1 MGRIL
6 STQLM
11 KLKNP
16 NLSWQESGHPYSVD
30 FDDIYFSASD
40 PVGESTHV
48 FIEGNKLRQ
57 RFKSFEEKVFTVGEI
72 GFGSGLNFLLT
83 RKVWLELSHRGSR
96 LHYLAFENHPL
107 SHKQLLQFSK
117 LWPELSNEYESL
129 AEQFPAECSGCH
141 RLFLGDSVI
150 LDLHFGDAT
159 YRMANLDHRAG
170 INAWYLDGFKPAN
183 NQNLWHKSLINELAR
198 LSNKGTTLATYSV
211 AGEFRR
217 SLKSTGFRCQKLNG
231 FGPKRHMLSAIYEPD
246 LTLNSNY
253 AQEPWNKLPISNP
266 PKSSQRIAILGAGLA
281 GSSLAYSLNRRG
293 LSTTVFDTARTIAA
307 GASGVPQFALRPR
320 LFQSDSALGEYFL
333 QSYLFAIRQLT
344 SLAKIADLD
353 WNNTGVLQFD
363 DALNR
368 NSKFELGKI
377 ENLYPYAVV
386 QCHKELKGHGFLAAS
401 NKSILEFPQG
411 GWICPRKLCEFLL
424 EDSSA
429 EIKLDT
435 RISKIHQTDKLWIL
449 STDSKEKL
457 EFDIVIFANSE
468 GITEFEQTDS
478 IPLEIT
484 AGQVST
490 FSAAN
495 SNMKID
501 KVVCGSRSLFPTT
514 GEGKYSH
521 LVAASY
527 RNSSSLEQLAEDD
540 EENHI
545 SVNSMLETSFQ
556 LHKESQK
563 SQVALR
569 TNTPDRIPLVGQ
581 IPNLHSVYKEY
592 RELGFNAKKKFSNT
606 IQADNYFRGLYI
618 SAAHGSNGLAT
629 CGFSAEIISSLICN
643 EQLPVSDE
651 ILDALNPVR
660 FAIRNLKK
668 QEN

>member
-1 MGRIL
+1 
-6 STQLM
+6 M

-40 PVGESTHV
+40 PIGESTYV
-48 FIEGNKLRQ
+48 FIEGNQLRQ
-57 RFKSFEEKVFTVGEI
+57 RFKSFEGKVFTVGEI
-72 GFGSGLNFLLT
+72 GFGSGLNFLLS
-83 RKVWLELSHRGSR
+83 RKLWLELSNRGNR
-96 LHYLAFENHPL
+96 LHYLAFESHPL

-159 YRMANLDHRAG
+159 QRMTNLDHRSG
-170 INAWYLDGFKPAN
+170 VNAWYLDGFKPVN
-183 NQNLWHKSLINELAR
+183 NQDLWHTPLLNELTR

-217 SLKSTGFRCQKLNG
+217 SLESTGFRCNKLPG
-231 FGPKRHMLSAIYEPD
+231 FGKKRHMLSAIYKPD
-246 LTLNSNY
+246 LNLNPNGT
-253 AQEPWNKLPISNP
+253 QEPWNKLPLSISSDSQ
-266 PKSSQRIAILGAGLA
+266 PKIAILGAGLA

-293 LSTTVFDTARTIAA
+293 LSTTVFDSAKKIAA
-307 GASGVPQFALRPR
+307 GASGIPQFALRPR
-320 LFQSDSALGEYFL
+320 LFQSDSALAEYCL
-333 QSYLFAIRQLT
+333 QSYLFAIRQFT
-344 SLAKIADLD
+344 SFAKTAGLN

-368 NSKFELGKI
+368 KSKFKLAKI
-377 ENLYPYAVV
+377 KNLYPYAVV
-386 QCHKELKGHGFLAAS
+386 QFHKELEGHGFLAT
-401 NKSILEFPQG
+401 NGNPVLEFSQG
-411 GWICPRKLCEFLL
+411 GWICPRKFCEFLL
-424 EDSSA
+424 EDSKA
-429 EIKLDT
+429 KLELNT
-435 RISKIHQTDKLWIL
+435 RISKIHQTDKLWVL
-449 STDSKEKL
+449 STNSQEQFA
-457 EFDIVIFANSE
+457 FDIVIFANSE
-468 GITEFEQTDS
+468 GITEFEQTGS
-478 IPLEIT
+478 LPLEIT
-484 AGQVST
+484 AGQVSI

-501 KVVCGSRSLFPTT
+501 KVVCGSRSLFPTMV
-514 GEGKYSH
+514 EGKSSH

-527 RNSSSLEQLAEDD
+527 RNSSSVEQLAADD
-540 EENHI
+540 EENYI

-569 TNTPDRIPLVGQ
+569 TNTPDKIPLVGQ
-581 IPNLHSVYKEY
+581 VPNLHSVCKEYKE
-592 RELGFNAKKKFSNT
+592 LSFNAKKKFSNT
-606 IQADNYFRGLYI
+606 IQVDNYFRGLYI

-629 CGFSAEIISSLICN
+629 CGLSAEVISSLICN
-643 EQLPVSDE
+643 EQLPVSNR
-651 ILDALNPVR
+651 ILDALNPIR